1 MVWLWL
7 GGYLAVRLWRRFRPL
22 IFFCMSG
29 SLLDVVRVR
38 GDFIARFLCAGYCG
52 GEFLINRWR
61 KYSVQRHRRAP
72 AGRPLITFLGLMLR
86 L

>member
-7 GGYLAVRLWRRFRPL
+7 GSCLAVGLWRRFRPL
-22 IFFCMSG
+22 IFFYMSG
-29 SLLDVVRVR
+29 NLLDVVRVR
-38 GDFIARFLCAGYCG
+38 GDFIARFLCSGYCG

-61 KYSVQRHRRAP
+61 KHSVQRHRRAP
-72 AGRPLITFLGLMLR
+72 AGRLLIIFLGLLLR